1 MYPQTRLFRFFEGGT
16 KALLCLGIVL
26 GISPLQGIAH
36 AAIPVSACRVHS
48 LTSSPWTTYMGS
60 NNRDG
65 HNADPYRVN
74 KFCIATH
81 YALNSAIYSQVVTD
95 TSSISYIGDNSGYLH
110 AVNLATRKERW
121 KTFLGQTTTLGCG
134 RQTVGISSTPT
145 IINGII
151 YVGGG
156 DQYWYAVRKSDG
168 HILWSFTPGTTTHP
182 NSVTSSHVPQVVRA
196 IVTTSNG
203 DNGGYYN
210 WASPL
215 IVGNAKSGYYAYIG
229 TASYGDCPL
238 VAGRLI
244 LMRLSDHKVMKV
256 FSVVPTGQIGGGIWT
271 SPSDDAIDPS
281 TPLSKL
287 HTIFVTTGTA
297 TEPPSKQPYSESIV
311 ALDANTLKVK
321 SHFRIPPNSND
332 WDWGSSP
339 IFYGDRFGHK
349 HVAAVNKNGL
359 LYVFDPR
366 NVSKPQFV
374 IRIGIGGPNP
384 LTGGATISGCT
395 SLKGQLYCSGSII
408 KIGKATYKG
417 SISRIDT
424 LPGRNPVVYM
434 KGFND
439 GFVIGSL
446 SSTNTEIIVPAG
458 ASILLLNPV
467 TGNVDR
473 RYVGS
478 SPIWTAPSNSNG
490 TIVVGTISGE
500 VIILGQLSCSV

>member
-1 MYPQTRLFRFFEGGT
+1 MCFLQSRLFRFFEGST
-16 KALLCLGIVL
+16 CVLLYLGIVI
-26 GISPLQGIAH
+26 GISLSPGNANAAVQAH
-36 AAIPVSACRVHS
+36 VCRVHS
-48 LTSSPWTTYMGS
+48 LTSPPWTTYMGS

-65 HNADPYRVN
+65 HNLDYYSVKNFCSMKPYP
-74 KFCIATH
+74 
-81 YALNSAIYSQVVTD
+81 LNSTVYSQIVTD
-95 TSSISYIGDNSGYLH
+95 ISGISYIGDNNGYLH
-110 AVNLATRKERW
+110 AIDLATRKEHW
-121 KTFLGQTTTLGCG
+121 KTFLGQTTTVGCG

-145 IINGII
+145 IINNII

-156 DQYWYAVRKSDG
+156 DQYWYAIRKSDG

-182 NSVTSSHVPQVVRA
+182 NTVTSSHTPQVIKA
-196 IVTTSNG
+196 IAATTNG

-238 VAGRLI
+238 VTGRLI

-287 HTIFVTTGTA
+287 HTIFITTGTA
-297 TEPPSKQPYSESIV
+297 TEPPSQQPYSESIV

-339 IFYGDRFGHK
+339 TFYVDRFRHK

-359 LYVFDPR
+359 LYLFDPH

-374 IRIGIGGPNP
+374 IRIGIGGSDP
-384 LTGGATISGCT
+384 LKGGAPISGCT

-408 KIGKATYKG
+408 KIGKTTYKG
-417 SISRIDT
+417 SLSKIDI
-424 LPGRNPVVYM
+424 LPGRNPVVYQ
-434 KGFND
+434 KGFNN

-458 ASILLLNPV
+458 SSILLLNPA

-500 VIILGQLSCSV
+500 IIILGQLSG

>member
-1 MYPQTRLFRFFEGGT
+1 MYFQTRLLRFFESC
-16 KALLCLGIVL
+16 ALLYLGIVP
-26 GISPLQGIAH
+26 GILLSQGIAH
-36 AAIPVSACRVHS
+36 AAGHVSICRVHS
-48 LTSSPWTTYMGS
+48 FTSSPWTTYMGS
-60 NNRDG
+60 NHRDG
-65 HNADPYRVN
+65 HNTDDYNVK
-74 KFCIATH
+74 KFCSATP
-81 YALNSAIYSQVVTD
+81 YALNSAVYGQIVTD
-95 TSSISYIGDNSGYLH
+95 SAGISYIGDNSGYLH
-110 AVNLATRKERW
+110 AINLATREERW
-121 KTFLGQTTTLGCG
+121 KTFLGRTTTVGCG

-156 DQYWYAVRKSDG
+156 NQYWYAVRKSDG
-168 HILWSFTPGTTTHP
+168 HILWSFTPGTTVHP
-182 NSVTSSHVPQVVRA
+182 NRVTSSHGLAMKA
-196 IVTTSNG
+196 IAITSNG

-210 WASPL
+210 WSSPL

-229 TASYGDCPL
+229 VASYGDCPL

-256 FSVVPTGQIGGGIWT
+256 FNVVPTGQTGGGIWT

-287 HTIFVTTGTA
+287 HTIFITTGTA
-297 TEPPSKQPYSESIV
+297 TKSPSQQPYSESIV

-321 SHFRIPPNSND
+321 SHFRIPPNAND

-339 IFYGDRFGHK
+339 TFYVDRFRHR

-359 LYVFDPR
+359 LYVFDAN
-366 NVSKPQFV
+366 NVVKPQFV
-374 IRIGIGGPNP
+374 MRIGIGGSDP
-384 LTGGATISGCT
+384 LAGGAPIAGCT

-408 KIGKATYKG
+408 KIGKTTYKG
-417 SISRIDT
+417 SIAKIDT
-424 LPGRNPVVYM
+424 RSGKDSVVYQ

-458 ASILLLNPV
+458 SNILLLNPT
-467 TGNVDR
+467 TGNVER

-478 SPIWTAPSNSNG
+478 SPIWAAPSNANG
-490 TIVVGTISGE
+490 IIIVGTISGKI
-500 VIILGQLSCSV
+500 IILGQLSCQV